1 MENMG
6 GLAIGWVKIADDF
19 ELRENNLAMTK
30 SQKILQ
36 PPFIVGRS
44 RAIMEMLDMVRRI
57 APSRVNVLIAGESGT
72 GKELVAR
79 TLHHQSLRSK
89 GPFIAVNCAALPEN
103 LIESELFGH
112 EKGAFTGAVSQ
123 RIGKFERA
131 HGGTILLDEI
141 GEMPIPA
148 QAKSLR
154 VLEEREL
161 ERLGGSRTI
170 AVDVRVISATNRGLE
185 KAIELGAFRVDLLY
199 RLQGI
204 LITVPPLRE
213 RKDDL
218 PLLVEHFI
226 SKHALENYR
235 DVRGIAPKA
244 LDVLM
249 SHSFPGNVRE
259 LENIIQTA
267 VVLANGKEI
276 TMGELPH
283 YLFEAQEEPRKSS
296 DPGRIDRQKLVNAIE
311 HAACDTRADRMK
323 AWHKTLRANT
333 LDTILQFLL
342 YTDGKEFS
350 RQEFANFLYER
361 SQNARNKYGT
371 VGRYLRVLKE
381 NHILAHNERKA
392 NGTRYRVSETFIA
405 ID

>member
-1 MENMG
+1 
-6 GLAIGWVKIADDF
+6 
-19 ELRENNLAMTK
+19 MTASK
-30 SQKILQ
+30 KMLQ
-36 PPFIVGRS
+36 PPPMVGRS
-44 RAIMEMLDMVRRI
+44 KAVVEMLDLVGRI

-72 GKELVAR
+72 GKELIAR
-79 TLHHQSLRSK
+79 ILHHQSSRAK

-170 AVDVRVISATNRGLE
+170 KVDVRVVSATNRGLE
-185 KAIELGAFRVDLLY
+185 RAIEQGAFRVDLLY

-204 LITVPPLRE
+204 LIAVPSLRE
-213 RKDDL
+213 RKDDI
-218 PLLVEHFI
+218 PLLVDHFI
-226 SKHALENYR
+226 AKHARENSR
-235 DVRGIAPKA
+235 NVQRITAQA
-244 LDVLM
+244 LDILM

-267 VVLANGKEI
+267 VVLAGGDEI
-276 TMGELPH
+276 TFRELPL
-283 YLFEAQEEPRKSS
+283 YLFEGKD
-296 DPGRIDRQKLVNAIE
+296 DPERGAAAGRIDSEKLMSGLEKVL
-311 HAACDTRADRMK
+311 TRDISGNRTK
-323 AWHKTLRANT
+323 PWHKTLRANT
-333 LDTILQFLL
+333 LETICQFLL
-342 YTDGKEFS
+342 YTDGREFS
-350 RQEFANFLYER
+350 RQEFANYLFDR
-361 SQNARNKYGT
+361 SQSGRNKYGT
-371 VGRYLRVLKE
+371 VGRYLKILKD

-392 NGTRYRVSETFIA
+392 NGTRFRVCEAFISM
-405 ID
+405 D